1 MFDSP
6 FAESILKRAQEN
18 KLIDL
23 HFHDLREHT
32 LDKHRNVDDYP
43 FGGGAG
49 MVMNVEPID
58 RALTA
63 IKEIRPQTHSILLT
77 PSGKLFC
84 QTKAWELSLKK
95 DIVLI
100 CGRYEG
106 VDERVRLLVD
116 DEISV
121 GDYVLSGGEIPA
133 MTVVDAVSRLVP
145 GVLGDEE
152 SLNEESFSEGLL
164 EYPQYTRPQ
173 NYKGWQVPEVLLSGN
188 HKEIANWRREE
199 SLKKTETNRPDLF
212 KKYQSDKTE

>member
-6 FAESILKRAQEN
+6 FAESILKRAREK

-23 HFHDLREHT
+23 YFHDLRAYT
-32 LDKHRNVDDYP
+32 LDKHKNVDDYP

-63 IKEIRPQTHSILLT
+63 IKENRPQAHSILLT
-77 PSGKLFC
+77 PSGKLFT
-84 QTKAWELSLKK
+84 QSKARELSLKK
-95 DIVLI
+95 EIILI

-106 VDERVRLLVD
+106 VDERVRLLVEE
-116 DEISV
+116 EISV

-133 MTVVDAVSRLVP
+133 MTIVDAVSRLVP

-152 SLNEESFSEGLL
+152 SLNEESFSAGLL

-173 NYKGWQVPEVLLSGN
+173 NYKGWQVPDVLLSGN
-188 HKEIANWRREE
+188 HKEIENWRREE
-199 SLKKTETNRPDLF
+199 SLKKTATNRPDLL
-212 KKYQSDKTE
+212 KKYLSD